1 MRGRKTFGLV
11 LLMALAMATPAAAQI
26 ATGRVEITVVD
37 ATGAVVP
44 GVVVD
49 LTGPQNGTFTTG
61 PDGMARFLNLPP
73 GTYQVKAALAGFS
86 DYTNT
91 TVPVVAGGTVQLK
104 ATMAVG
110 GVQQQVE
117 VTAASPVIDARRVG
131 TSTNVTLD
139 ELQNIP
145 SARDPWVVMQT
156 VPGIIV
162 DRVNVGG
169 SESGQQSGYQA
180 KGASGADATWNMDGI
195 PITDMAATG
204 ATPTYYDFDMF
215 QEMNVTTGGSDMSMA
230 TGGVGLNFI
239 LKSGTNNLRGSARV
253 YFLNESL
260 QSNNMDPELA
270 TALGSPN
277 GKGNRMNQY
286 ADYGFEV
293 GFPIIK
299 DRLWAWGSLG
309 KTDVRILTIKQTP
322 DNTILENRALK
333 VQAQATSNIRANFT
347 YFYGNKL
354 KYGRDASAT
363 RPPETT
369 YNQKGPS
376 SFYKG
381 EVNFV
386 IGSNLFLS
394 ARGSQFPTGFGFDPQ
409 GGMDKDVWL
418 DDSGVWH
425 GSYWNYLSDR
435 PQQTVMGEG
444 SYFRGKHE
452 LKFGLS
458 WRRVTVDSTSEL
470 SSKTGNHL
478 YTYHNGYPDVI
489 GYVVSPWASKNR
501 AFYTSAWV
509 GDTISLNRATITAG
523 LRFDW
528 QNDGVLSVSEAA
540 VPGFE
545 KWLPAIEGGEIPK
558 AIKWNAVSPRVGITY
573 SLDESR
579 RTQLR
584 GSYALFASQ
593 LGNGASGI
601 LGVVQYRYV
610 AFYGRDLNGDK
621 IAQNN
626 ELDTSSLAGWTGFDP
641 ANPGKVDE
649 SINKTGDYTVPKTHE
664 LIFGVDRELF
674 KNFGVSASFTWR
686 KFVDFT
692 WNRRLGMTRSAYVQ
706 SGTLTGGPL
715 PDGSNF
721 SVPFYKADP
730 AKTPAEAL
738 TGGRIYET
746 RPDYTQRFWGI
757 EMTATKRLSDRWMGR
772 FGFSTND
779 HREYF
784 NDPNTSIVDPNPAP
798 GAPLIDGGLVVRASG
813 GSGKSGIYQLL
824 PKYALNANGLYQ
836 GPWGIDFGGNLVFRQ
851 GFGQAWFRSS
861 VATGDVFG
869 SSKNIA
875 VYEDINQNRLPAVTS
890 FDIRVAKQFRIQRVT
905 LNVDFDIFNLFNV
918 GTELGRQYDYRRT
931 GATGFNQVLEIMNPR
946 IARIGLR
953 LGF

>member
-1 MRGRKTFGLV
+1 MRRWKTTVLV
-11 LLMALAMATPAAAQI
+11 LLMALAMAMPAAAQI
-26 ATGRVEITVVD
+26 ATGRIEVTVVD
-37 ATGAVVP
+37 ATGAVLP

-49 LTGPQNGTFTTG
+49 LTGPLNGTFTTG
-61 PDGMARFLNLPP
+61 PDGAARFLNLPP

-86 DYTNT
+86 DYNNPNI
-91 TVPVVAGGTVQLK
+91 VVVAGGNVQLR
-104 ATMAVG
+104 ATLAVG
-110 GVQQQVE
+110 GVQQQVD
-117 VTAASPVIDARRVG
+117 VTAASPIIDAKKVG

-215 QEMNVTTGGSDMSMA
+215 QEMNVTTGGSDMSLA

-239 LKSGTNNLRGSARV
+239 LKSGTNKLRGSTRV
-253 YFLNESL
+253 YFENEDM
-260 QSNNMDPELA
+260 QSNNMDPALA

-277 GKGNRMNQY
+277 GKGNRTNQY

-293 GFPIIK
+293 GFPIIRDK
-299 DRLWAWGSLG
+299 LWAWGSMG

-322 DNTILENRALK
+322 DRTILENRALK
-333 VQAQATSNIRANFT
+333 AQWQATNNVRASFT

-376 SFYKG
+376 DFYKG

-386 IGSNLFLS
+386 IGANLFLS
-394 ARGSQFPTGFGFDPQ
+394 ARGSNFPTGFSFDPQ
-409 GGMDKDVWL
+409 GGMNKDVWQ
-418 DDSGVWH
+418 DDSAVWH
-425 GSYWNYLSDR
+425 GSYWNYYSDR
-435 PQQTVMGEG
+435 PQQTLMGEG

-452 LKFGLS
+452 IKFGLS
-458 WRRVTVDSTSEL
+458 WRRVTVDSTSAV
-470 SSKTGNHL
+470 SSATGQKIV
-478 YTYHNGYPDVI
+478 TYHIGYPDFWAS
-489 GYVVSPWASKNR
+489 VVSDWASKNR

-509 GDTISLNRATITAG
+509 GDTVSFDRATVTAG

-528 QNDGVLSVSEAA
+528 QNDGVLSVSEPA

-545 KWLPAIEGGEIPK
+545 QWLPAISGKDVPK
-558 AIKWNAVSPRVGITY
+558 AIKWNATSPRVGITY

-579 RTQLR
+579 KTQVR

-593 LGNGASGI
+593 LGNGSSGFV
-601 LGVVQYRYV
+601 GVVQYRYA

-621 IAQNN
+621 IAQKN
-626 ELDTSSLAGWTGFDP
+626 ELDLSYLAGWSGFDP

-649 SINKTGDYTVPKTHE
+649 SINKIGDYAVPKTHE
-664 LIFGVDRELF
+664 IIAGIDRELF

-686 KFVDFT
+686 KFVDFN
-692 WNRRLGMTRSAYVQ
+692 WDRRLGMNRSMYIQ

-721 SVPFYKADP
+721 SVPYYKADP
-730 AKTPAEAL
+730 AKVPAEAL
-738 TGGRIYET
+738 TGGRIREQ
-746 RPDYTQRFWGI
+746 RPEYYQKFWGI
-757 EMTATKRLSDRWMGR
+757 ELQATKRLSDRWMAR
-772 FGFSTND
+772 MGFSTNTHTEHFGD
-779 HREYF
+779 MSK
-784 NDPNTSIVDPNPAP
+784 SIVDPNPAP
-798 GAPLIDGGLVVRASG
+798 GAPLIEGGLVVRASG

-824 PKYALNANGLYQ
+824 PKYQINANGLYQ
-836 GPWGIDFGGNLVFRQ
+836 GPWGLDFGANLVFRQ
-851 GFGQAWFRSS
+851 GFGQAWNRSS
-861 VATGDVFG
+861 VATGDMFG
-869 SSKNIA
+869 SSKTLA
-875 VYEDINQNRLPAVTS
+875 LYTDINENRLPSVSS
-890 FDIRVAKQFRIQRVT
+890 FDVRVGKQFKFKYTTWNI
-905 LNVDFDIFNLFNV
+905 DFDVFNLFNA
-918 GTELGRQYDYRRT
+918 GTVLGRQYDYRRT
-931 GATGFNQVLEIMNPR
+931 GATGFNQTLEIMNPR
-946 IARIGLR
+946 IARVGLR
-953 LGF
+953 VGF